1 MHRNSQP
8 TSATSNPSDRE
19 EQASAGSATSKL
31 SVGTSKGSEKSG
43 GKKGAPA
50 QPPLANESDG
60 EEKKTLTTASAAS
73 PSKANTVSPF

>member
-1 MHRNSQP
+1 MPRNSQP
-8 TSATSNPSDRE
+8 TSATSNALDRE

-50 QPPLANESDG
+50 QPPQANESDG
-60 EEKKTLTTASAAS
+60 EEKKTLTTAAS